1 MKKPTDCTT
10 GNTSGHI
17 NTRNIDRQKDRQTD
31 REASRQTYRESNGQE
46 NGQASTTTKG
56 ATEPATASV
65 LRKQVFLKMTQ
76 SSQESTCV
84 RVFFFNKVTVLSFQF
99 FSKIDSGAVAVL

>member
-17 NTRNIDRQKDRQTD
+17 NTTNINRQKDRQTD

-76 SSQESTCV
+76 SSQESTCA
-84 RVFFFNKVTVLSFQF
+84 RVSFLIKSQSSAFNFFQR
-99 FSKIDSGAVAVL
+99 